1 MEVLDVAL
9 QQWKP
14 ASPLEIERTY
24 FGAENLKGQIVVT
37 GGFNLDYKA
46 LYSTE
51 IYDVLSDTW
60 TSGPELQYA
69 RRNLSTAQLKGR
81 VYAVGGYDSQEL
93 LASVEALDPRM
104 RSWTECAPMLSCRSS
119 ASCCVADDNT
129 LYVMGGTSGE
139 RLNTMEAYDIRMD
152 KWTAFSSDLLHVRS
166 AGAAVKVLGSIYAF
180 GGTDNSHKVH
190 NSLEIFTM
198 ELKSWRFGAQMPS
211 ARFDHA
217 ACSISDSVVTTG
229 GQVSGFLFFL
239 CCIPIHFQD
248 GSTVLPVV
256 DFYRPELDTWQKGP
270 NMVSPRYGHATVLA
284 SV

>member
-104 RSWTECAPMLSCRSS
+104 RSWTEVGFVGLCNLVAHILQCAPMLSCRSS

-139 RLNTMEAYDIRMD
+139 
-152 KWTAFSSDLLHVRS
+152 VR
-166 AGAAVKVLGSIYAF
+166 V
-180 GGTDNSHKVH
+180 
-190 NSLEIFTM
+190 
-198 ELKSWRFGAQMPS
+198 
-211 ARFDHA
+211 
-217 ACSISDSVVTTG
+217 
-229 GQVSGFLFFL
+229 FLVR
-239 CCIPIHFQD
+239 Q
-248 GSTVLPVV
+248 
-256 DFYRPELDTWQKGP
+256 
-270 NMVSPRYGHATVLA
+270 
-284 SV
+284 